1 MLELQNITKRFN
13 VGTVDEA
20 TVFDHFNFKME
31 KGEFVSVI
39 GSNGSGKTTLLNL
52 ICGSLKADEGKILF
66 NGNDITHASE
76 FKRAKIIGRVFQEP
90 KIGTCADLT
99 VLENMALADNKNKP
113 FGLGKCVNKKRI
125 DYYKSLLE
133 RLPG

>member
-39 GSNGSGKTTLLNL
+39 GSNGAEKP
-52 ICGSLKADEGKILF
+52 LF
-66 NGNDITHASE
+66 
-76 FKRAKIIGRVFQEP
+76 
-90 KIGTCADLT
+90 
-99 VLENMALADNKNKP
+99 
-113 FGLGKCVNKKRI
+113 
-125 DYYKSLLE
+125 
-133 RLPG
+133 